1 MSDDRTERA
10 TPYRRNEARKKGQVA
25 KSVEVNSA
33 IIILAAFW
41 LLTITVPLSY
51 QAVSTLMKQSFSALS
66 TTDITL
72 TALRSQ
78 GLVIA
83 WLMIQAVAP
92 LALSL
97 LVLGVIANLGQ
108 VGLLLSPQAIQPDFK
123 KINPLTGFK
132 RLLSPRGLVEL
143 LKSLFKI
150 GVIGFVVYL
159 TLSNNYDNIVATATM
174 SIQSGIETLAQ
185 IALAIGRQ
193 AGWAMLVIA
202 IIDFFYQRYEFE
214 KNLRMTKQEV
224 KEERKRFENPFM
236 KSRIRQRQRQMA
248 MSRMM
253 AAVPKAD
260 VVITNPTHFAV
271 ALRYDKNKMQ
281 APEVVAKGERL
292 VAQRIKELAREN
304 NVPLYEDKP
313 LARTLFKTAEIGHLI
328 PVDLYQ
334 AVAEVLAFVYRLKAQ
349 YRSN

>member
-1 MSDDRTERA
+1 MSDDRTEAA
-10 TPYRRNEARKKGQVA
+10 TPYRRREARRKGQVA
-25 KSVEVNSA
+25 KSVEINSA
-33 IIILAAFW
+33 VIILAAFW
-41 LLTITVPLSY
+41 LLSITVPLSY
-51 QAVSTLMKQSFSALS
+51 QAITTSMKQSFSALS

-72 TALRSQ
+72 TALKSQ
-78 GLVIA
+78 GVVIA
-83 WLMIQAVAP
+83 WLMLQAVAP

-97 LVLGVIANLGQ
+97 LVIGIIVNLGQ
-108 VGLLLSPQAIQPDFK
+108 VGLLFSPQAIQPDFNK
-123 KINPLTGFK
+123 VNPLNGFK

-143 LKSLFKI
+143 FKSLFKV

-159 TLSNNYDNIVATATM
+159 TLSNNYYNIMATATM
-174 SIQSGIETLAQ
+174 SVQSGISTLGQ

-202 IIDFFYQRYEFE
+202 IVDIFYQRYEFE

-224 KEERKRFENPFM
+224 REEMKRFENPFM
-236 KSRIRQRQRQMA
+236 KSRIRARQRQMA

-271 ALRYDKNKMQ
+271 ALRYDKEKMQ

-292 VAQRIKELAREN
+292 VAQRIKDLAREN
-304 NVPLYEDKP
+304 RIPLYEDKP
-313 LARTLFKTAEIGHLI
+313 LARTLFKNVNIGQTVPI
-328 PVDLYQ
+328 DLYQ

-349 YRSN
+349 YRSR